1 MRLSDIMGH
10 ARLEVF
16 AEIGLMMFALIFA
29 GVLIY
34 TFSRRNKA
42 NFERAK
48 HLPLSEANEEDDR
61 HDKE

>member
-1 MRLSDIMGH
+1 MRLSDIMSN
-10 ARLEVF
+10 ARLEIF
-16 AEIGLMMFALIFA
+16 AEIGLLMFVLIFA

-42 NFERAK
+42 NFERAR
-48 HLPLSEANEEDDR
+48 HLPLLETNEEDDR

>member
-1 MRLSDIMGH
+1 MRLSDIMSN
-10 ARLEVF
+10 ARLEIF
-16 AEIGLMMFALIFA
+16 AEIGLLMFALIFA

-42 NFERAK
+42 NFERAR
-48 HLPLSEANEEDDR
+48 HLPLSETNKEDDR